1 MRDVNRLTVFT
12 LSTGTKL
19 TPPRAWPGI
28 EGTAMNDTDLNGIID
43 FHAHAFPDS
52 LADRA
57 IAHLE
62 KEGTA
67 KAFLDGRVSSLLASM
82 DSTGIGRAVVC
93 SIATKP
99 DQFAPILNWSRQI
112 ATARIVP
119 LPSVHPRGPDPV
131 GKARLVAQAGL
142 PGIKL
147 HPYYQDFE
155 LDDPALFHFFR
166 VLEQM
171 GLLVVCHTG
180 FDFAFP
186 RDRKADPVRIVRLL
200 DKFPNL
206 RFVATHIGAWED
218 WDEVERHLLGK
229 PIYMEISM
237 SLEQLGL
244 TRGRELL
251 TAHPAD
257 RILFG
262 SDSPWTSQAETLRL
276 ARALDLGPERERLLL
291 GENARALLASKSN
304 HPASP

>member
-1 MRDVNRLTVFT
+1 MNETARD
-12 LSTGTKL
+12 
-19 TPPRAWPGI
+19 P
-28 EGTAMNDTDLNGIID
+28 IID
-43 FHAHAFPDS
+43 FHAHVFPDA

-62 KEGTA
+62 SSGDA
-67 KAFLDGRVSSLLASM
+67 KAFLDGKVPSLLASM
-82 DSTGIGRAVVC
+82 DRAGIAQAVIC

-112 ATARIVP
+112 ASDRIIP
-119 LPSVHPRGPDPV
+119 LPSIHPKGPDPV

-142 PGIKL
+142 LGIKL

-155 LDDPALFHFFR
+155 LDDPSLFHFFR

-200 DKFPNL
+200 NKFPSL
-206 RFVATHIGAWED
+206 RFVATHAGAWDD
-218 WDEVERHLLGK
+218 WDEVERHVLGK
-229 PIYMEISM
+229 PISMEISM
-237 SLEQLGL
+237 ALERLGPN
-244 TRGRELL
+244 RGREFL

-262 SDSPWTSQAETLRL
+262 TDSPWTSQAETLGL
-276 ARALDLGPERERLLL
+276 ARGLDLGPERERRLLW
-291 GENARALLASKSN
+291 ENARALLAPPPESK
-304 HPASP
+304 

>member
-1 MRDVNRLTVFT
+1 
-12 LSTGTKL
+12 
-19 TPPRAWPGI
+19 
-28 EGTAMNDTDLNGIID
+28 MNDTDLNGIID

-82 DSTGIGRAVVC
+82 DSAGIGRAVVC

-112 ATARIVP
+112 ASARIVP
-119 LPSVHPRGPDPV
+119 LPSVHPKGPDPV

-166 VLEQM
+166 VLEQI

-186 RDRKADPVRIVRLL
+186 RDRKADPVRVVRLL

-206 RFVATHIGAWED
+206 KFVTTHIGAWED

-251 TAHPAD
+251 AAHPAD

-262 SDSPWTSQAETLRL
+262 SDSPWTSQSETLRL
-276 ARALDLGPERERLLL
+276 ARALNLDPERERLLL
-291 GENARALLASKSN
+291 GENARALLASRSDR
-304 HPASP
+304 PALP

>member
-1 MRDVNRLTVFT
+1 
-12 LSTGTKL
+12 
-19 TPPRAWPGI
+19 
-28 EGTAMNDTDLNGIID
+28 MNDTDQNGIID
-43 FHAHAFPDS
+43 FHAHAFPDG

-82 DSTGIGRAVVC
+82 DSAGIGRAVVC

-112 ATARIVP
+112 ASARIVP
-119 LPSVHPRGPDPV
+119 LPSVHPKGPDPV
-131 GKARLVAQAGL
+131 GKARLVAQTGL

-155 LDDPALFHFFR
+155 LADPALFHFFR

-206 RFVATHIGAWED
+206 KFVATHIGAWED
-218 WDEVERHLLGK
+218 WVEVERHLLGK

-262 SDSPWTSQAETLRL
+262 SDSPWTSQSETLRL
-276 ARALDLGPERERLLL
+276 ARALNLDPERERLLL
-291 GENARALLASKSN
+291 GENARALLASRIDR
-304 HPASP
+304 PALP

>member
-1 MRDVNRLTVFT
+1 
-12 LSTGTKL
+12 
-19 TPPRAWPGI
+19 
-28 EGTAMNDTDLNGIID
+28 MNDTDLNGIID
-43 FHAHAFPDS
+43 FHVHAFPDS

-82 DSTGIGRAVVC
+82 DSAGIGRAVVC

-112 ATARIVP
+112 ASARIVP
-119 LPSVHPRGPDPV
+119 LPSVHPKGPDPV

-166 VLEQM
+166 VLEQI

-186 RDRKADPVRIVRLL
+186 RDRKADPVRVVRLL

-206 RFVATHIGAWED
+206 KFVTTHIGAWED

-251 TAHPAD
+251 AAHPAD

-262 SDSPWTSQAETLRL
+262 SDSPWTSQSETLRL
-276 ARALDLGPERERLLL
+276 ARALDLDPERERLLL
-291 GENARALLASKSN
+291 GENARALLASRSDR
-304 HPASP
+304 PALP

>member
-1 MRDVNRLTVFT
+1 
-12 LSTGTKL
+12 
-19 TPPRAWPGI
+19 
-28 EGTAMNDTDLNGIID
+28 MNDTDLDGIID

-52 LADRA
+52 LAERA

-62 KEGTA
+62 KEGNA
-67 KAFLDGRVSSLLASM
+67 KAFLDGRISSLLTSM
-82 DSTGIGRAVVC
+82 DGAGIGRAVVC

-112 ATARIVP
+112 ASQRIVP
-119 LPSVHPRGPDPV
+119 LPSIHPKGPDPV

-142 PGIKL
+142 FGIKL

-200 DKFPNL
+200 DKVPNL
-206 RFVATHIGAWED
+206 RFVATHIGAWDD

-229 PIYMEISM
+229 PITMEISM
-237 SLEQLGL
+237 SLERLGL
-244 TRGRELL
+244 KRGRELL
-251 TAHPAD
+251 AAHPAD

-262 SDSPWTSQAETLRL
+262 TDSPWTSQAATLAL
-276 ARALDLGPERERLLL
+276 ARALDLGPERERSLL
-291 GENARALLASKSN
+291 GENARTLLASL
-304 HPASP
+304 PR